1 MADAFTG
8 EIRIFGG
15 DFNPRLWA
23 LCNGQILAISQNTAL
38 FSILGINFGG
48 DGVTNMQMPHLCGR
62 APMGTSRGPG
72 LSPRYIGQAVGY
84 EQTTIDERHIPNHQ
98 HNIAVSKETADLNA
112 PTNTSLLANAARPGK
127 KNKIKPF
134 PAYAQP
140 AAPIHSMNPSMLAAN
155 QAATS
160 AAHENR
166 QAYLAMNFIICL
178 EGIYPSRT

>member
-15 DFNPRLWA
+15 NFNPRLWA
-23 LCNGQILAISQNTAL
+23 LCNGQVMAISQNTAL
-38 FSILGINFGG
+38 FSVLGMNFGG
-48 DGVTNMQMPHLCGR
+48 DGRSTMQMPHLCGR
-62 APMGTSRGPG
+62 APLGTDRGAG

-84 EQTTIDERHIPNHQ
+84 EQTNIDERHIPNHS
-98 HNIAVSKETADLNA
+98 HAIAVSKETADLDA
-112 PTNTSLLANAARPGK
+112 PDNTSLLANAAMPGRK
-127 KNKIKPF
+127 KKKTF
-134 PAYAQP
+134 DAYAQP